1 MCVCVCALGWH
12 GVARMVSVL
21 EELRQQ
27 CFRVGKRSFKTG
39 RLISTVYTPDPDC
52 HTRVPAGPHSSPAH
66 PACLF
71 FPPLPGFLPLE
82 ASLATCSTLQVPTI
96 SLPET
101 LLCSSDPTTS
111 EFSPQTV
118 LFCRSPQGRPSS
130 YSLFQTDPVL
140 ILFMLQEAYNSISVH
155 SVWTPH
161 RVRPTERKP
170 GTIKDRWNL
179 ILTKLIL

>member
-1 MCVCVCALGWH
+1 MA
-12 GVARMVSVL
+12 SVL
-21 EELRQQ
+21 EELRGQ
-27 CFRVGKRSFKTG
+27 CFKVGKRSFKTG
-39 RLISTVYTPDPDC
+39 QLISMVYTPDPDC

-82 ASLATCSTLQVPTI
+82 ASLATCPTLQVPTI
-96 SLPET
+96 SLSEI
-101 LLCSSDPTTS
+101 LLCYLAPTIS
-111 EFSPQTV
+111 EFSPETV
-118 LFCRSPQGRPSS
+118 LFCPSPQGRLSS

-140 ILFMLQEAYNSISVH
+140 ILFMLQAAHGSISAH

-170 GTIKDRWNL
+170 GTIKDR
-179 ILTKLIL
+179 I